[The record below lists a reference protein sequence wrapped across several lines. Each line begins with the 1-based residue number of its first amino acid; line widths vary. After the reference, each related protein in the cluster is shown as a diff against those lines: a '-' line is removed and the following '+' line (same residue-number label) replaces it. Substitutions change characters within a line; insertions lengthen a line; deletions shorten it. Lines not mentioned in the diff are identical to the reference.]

1 MDGIENL
8 RTFVAVA
15 DTGSL
20 AAAARRLDIA
30 ASIVTKRIF
39 QLESRVSTRL
49 FKRSTKRLTLTESGA
64 RYLPQARRLIHD
76 YDQVFSEMSHS
87 PRQVEGH
94 IRIRVPTPMAIGFMA
109 EALAKFQRQYPRVS
123 LDVVL
128 QDGGVASDGALSP
141 RSPSEEG
148 FDIAIT
154 GRGRSFP
161 GVIDETICPL
171 HRWLCAAPAYLEQR
185 GAPQHPRELA
195 RHDCLL
201 FQSLGRIWQFES
213 ATGLPVFVEV
223 RPRLSAN
230 DHFVLTVATLRANGI
245 ALLPSYAVS
254 TAFRAGTLVRV
265 LPRFTVPTHWLR
277 AMVPEGGAGMPQV
290 RSLVA
295 FLRARYAPVPP
306 WDRENLP

>member
-1 MDGIENL
+1 MDSIENL

-20 AAAARRLDIA
+20 AAAACRLDIA
-30 ASIVTKRIF
+30 ASVVTKRIV
-39 QLESRVSTRL
+39 QLESSVSARL
-49 FKRSTKRLTLTESGA
+49 FKRSTKRVTLTESGA
-64 RYLPQARRLIHD
+64 RYLPKARRLIHD
-76 YDQVFSEMSHS
+76 YDEVFAEMSHS

-109 EALAKFQRQYPRVS
+109 EALAKFQRQYTRVS

-154 GRGRSFP
+154 GAARTFP

-171 HRWLCAAPAYLEQR
+171 RRWVCAAPAYLGQR
-185 GAPQHPRELA
+185 GMPQHPRELA

-201 FQSLGRIWQFES
+201 FESLGRTWQFES
-213 ATGLPVFVEV
+213 ATGPPVLVEV
-223 RPRLSAN
+223 RPKLSAN
-230 DHFVLTVATLRANGI
+230 DQFVLTVAALRGNGI

-254 TAFRAGTLVRV
+254 TALRAGTLVRV
-265 LPRFTVPTHWLR
+265 LPRFTLPSHWLK
-277 AMVPEGGAGMPQV
+277 AMAPEGRAGMPQV

-295 FLRARYAPVPP
+295 FLKARYAPVPP
-306 WDRENLP
+306 WDRES

>member
-8 RTFVAVA
+8 RTFVTVA
-15 DTGSL
+15 DAGSL
-20 AAAARRLDIA
+20 AAAAGRLDVA
-30 ASIVTKRIF
+30 ASVVTKRIV

-49 FKRSTKRLTLTESGA
+49 FKRSTKRVTLTEFGA

-76 YDQVFSEMSHS
+76 YDEVFAAMSHS
-87 PRQVEGH
+87 PRQIEGH

-109 EALAKFQRQYPRVS
+109 DALANFQGQYPRVS

-128 QDGGVASDGALSP
+128 QDRGAV
-141 RSPSEEG
+141 SPSEEG

-154 GRGRSFP
+154 GAPRTFP

-171 HRWLCAAPAYLEQR
+171 HKWVCAAPAYLEKR

-201 FQSLGRIWQFES
+201 FESLGRTWQFES
-213 ATGLPVFVEV
+213 ATGPPVLVDM
-223 RPRLSAN
+223 RPKLSAN
-230 DHFVLTVATLRANGI
+230 DQFVLTVAALRGNGI

-254 TAFRAGTLVRV
+254 TALRAGTLVRV
-265 LPRFTVPTHWLR
+265 LPRFTVPSHWLK
-277 AMVPEGGAGMPQV
+277 ATVPEGRAGMPQV

-295 FLRARYAPVPP
+295 FLKARYAPVPP
-306 WDRENLP
+306 WDR